1 MIFIAILNI
10 VLWTY
15 IVMLLTRGRKV
26 EFECILRYRIVL
38 SVIFFIYGLLQY
50 MFNLN
55 VYTLITLISFT
66 IAAIVYYIAPCG
78 LGKEEIVI
86 TGKLYPYSKMK
97 NVSVYE
103 ENKLLTIE
111 FEFNRR
117 TYFLYAKAEDEDA
130 VRKYLKKHCKRF

>member
-1 MIFIAILNI
+1 MVFVIILNI
-10 VLWTY
+10 ALWAY
-15 IVMLLTRGRKV
+15 IFMLLNRGRKV

-50 MFNLN
+50 MFNVNML
-55 VYTLITLISFT
+55 TLITLASFT

-78 LGKEEIVI
+78 LAKEEVVI
-86 TGKLYPYSKMK
+86 TGKTYPYSKMR

-103 ENKLLTIE
+103 DKTLLTIE
-111 FEFNRR
+111 FEYNRR
-117 TYFLYAKAEDEDA
+117 TYFLYAKTEQEDE